1 MAALRPRRLPS
12 CSLRYLCYCWPGEER
27 RLLRTDV
34 QDTLKV
40 PGVSEGVAGGLA
52 KAQSW
57 IALDPATA
65 L

>member
-1 MAALRPRRLPS
+1 MPT
-12 CSLRYLCYCWPGEER
+12 G
-27 RLLRTDV
+27 V

-57 IALDPATA
+57 KALKPALA